1 MPSLIQIRNTPLS
14 MLCGACVLLSCLF
27 LMACGGG
34 HEASTTG
41 ATPKFPPK
49 SVGACLARGGAV
61 LAESADQLAFLSE
74 AEANDSVSMPGL
86 TYDRA
91 AHVPVKVWT
100 SAVDRADG
108 PEWLMWI
115 AEQLDQKQTP
125 VEIAKSPPHTTSYV
139 MFVNHPAPNVRRKV
153 ESCIDFSGNAH
164 KVNYHS
170 ITGQ

>member
-1 MPSLIQIRNTPLS
+1 
-14 MLCGACVLLSCLF
+14 
-27 LMACGGG
+27 
-34 HEASTTG
+34 
-41 ATPKFPPK
+41 
-49 SVGACLARGGAV
+49 V